1 MAISILFIWVS
12 RGCLVHDMGNQGTFV
27 FKCFIV
33 HIKFFK
39 CSKNWLLIS
48 SYHLWIYCTFIFK
61 AYSSPLEDPGIS
73 TAEKKLITSQSTAG
87 EPVKTIPWKLILSK
101 PPVWALIVSH
111 FCHNWGTFILLTWM
125 PTYYNQVI
133 LDTKFSASG
142 SWTFSICTLKSFFE
156 IGSEIQPNGVRP
168 FLRSSLVHDGSFCKC
183 WWLDRRYTCQ

>member
-1 MAISILFIWVS
+1 M
-12 RGCLVHDMGNQGTFV
+12 
-27 FKCFIV
+27 
-33 HIKFFK
+33 
-39 CSKNWLLIS
+39 
-48 SYHLWIYCTFIFK
+48 FIFK

-73 TAEKKLITSQSTAG
+73 AAEKKLITSQSTAG

-142 SWTFSICTLKSFFE
+142 S
-156 IGSEIQPNGVRP
+156 
-168 FLRSSLVHDGSFCKC
+168 
-183 WWLDRRYTCQ
+183 